1 MKRSLILATCVI
13 ASASVLGGCGYM
25 RSKFGSKP
33 DAYKNSS
40 QTRPLE
46 VPPDLER
53 PNSSGTLSIP
63 DRGATPASA
72 ASSAPGSA
80 PSNTPGDAVPRMAAG
95 ATLAVDGLHVADSVA
110 STWSRVG
117 LALERSGAAVIES
130 KDEAARTYAVRTS
143 ATSSVRA
150 GWFKR
155 AITFGRAGDR
165 KVSKAVTLGI
175 RVSADGDGSKVTIE
189 GATDAAGE
197 KAARDL
203 LDALRQRLA

>member
-1 MKRSLILATCVI
+1 
-13 ASASVLGGCGYM
+13 M

-33 DAYKNSS
+33 DAYKSSS

-46 VPPDLER
+46 VPPDLDR
-53 PNSSGTLSIP
+53 PNSSGTLAIP
-63 DRGATPASA
+63 DRAAAGDPANAPAPASSP
-72 ASSAPGSA
+72 SSA
-80 PSNTPGDAVPRMAAG
+80 PGDAVPRMAAG

-117 LALERSGAAVIES
+117 LALERSGAATIES
-130 KDEAARTYAVRTS
+130 KDEAGRTYSVRTN

-155 AITFGRAGDR
+155 AITFGRAGDK

-175 RVSADGDGSKVTIE
+175 RVSTDGDGSKVSVE
-189 GATDAAGE
+189 GATDAASE